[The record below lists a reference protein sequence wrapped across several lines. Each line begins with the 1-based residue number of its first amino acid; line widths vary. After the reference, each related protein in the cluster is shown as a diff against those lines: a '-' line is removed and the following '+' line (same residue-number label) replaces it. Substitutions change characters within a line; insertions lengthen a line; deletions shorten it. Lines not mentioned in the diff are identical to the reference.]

1 MQFRYDLVIA
11 GLYFRICSPFSLCL
25 PEYFRPFLVTE
36 VFPAEPDVN
45 INVEAGDLQK
55 DERPEGSVL
64 QSFYWDH
71 GKSIYR
77 LEVSHTPEQITLVIP
92 PEFQERF
99 AQNAN
104 WLLYLALE
112 RPLLHHGRLVLH
124 ASAVMYHGQAYL
136 FTAPSGGGKSTQAE
150 IWERALHAK
159 VINGDK
165 VVLYDN
171 GTDLIAYG
179 SPIAGSSGIYR
190 DICAPV
196 AAIVQLEKGAK
207 NTVTPLAMRER
218 YLLLYGEAVKSDW
231 DTDFNRSLLQL
242 AASYPQRAEYVR
254 LRCVPDRSSAEYLLN
269 YLNTKEMRKLRDD
282 RKTTRC

>member
-1 MQFRYDLVIA
+1 MHFHYDLCIA
-11 GLYFRICSPFSLCL
+11 GLYFRICSTFFLNL

-36 VFPAEPDVN
+36 VFPAEPDVD

-55 DERPEGSVL
+55 DKWLQDTIL

-77 LEVSHTPEQITLVIP
+77 LESKLKPEQITLVIP
-92 PEFQERF
+92 QEFRERF

-112 RPLLHHGRLVLH
+112 RPLLHYGRLILH
-124 ASAVMYHGQAYL
+124 ASAVLYHERAIL
-136 FTAPSGGGKSTQAE
+136 FAAPSGGGKSTQAE
-150 IWERALHAK
+150 IWEHSLHAK

-165 VVLYDN
+165 VILYDN
-171 GTDLIAYG
+171 GTNLIAYG

-190 DICAPV
+190 NICAPV
-196 AAIVQLEKGAK
+196 AAIVQLEKGSE
-207 NTVTPLAMRER
+207 NTITPMTMRDR

-231 DTDFNRSLLQL
+231 DADFNRSLLRL
-242 AASYPQRAEYVR
+242 ASSYPQRTEYVR
-254 LRCVPDRSSAEYLLN
+254 LHCLPDPSAAECLLH
-269 YLNTKEMRKLRDD
+269 YLNTKEMR
-282 RKTTRC
+282 TIT

>member
-11 GLYFRICSPFSLCL
+11 GLYFRICSTFFLNL

-36 VFPAEPDVN
+36 VFPAEPDVD
-45 INVEAGDLQK
+45 INVEAGGLQK
-55 DERPEGSVL
+55 DKWLQDTIL

-77 LEVSHTPEQITLVIP
+77 LESKLKPEQITLVIP
-92 PEFQERF
+92 QEFRERF

-112 RPLLHHGRLVLH
+112 RPLLHHGRLILH
-124 ASAVMYHGQAYL
+124 ASAVLYHERAIL
-136 FTAPSGGGKSTQAE
+136 FAAPSGGGKSTQAE
-150 IWERALHAK
+150 IWEHSLHAK

-165 VVLYDN
+165 VILYDN
-171 GTDLIAYG
+171 GTNLIAYG

-190 DICAPV
+190 NICAPV
-196 AAIVQLEKGAK
+196 AAIVQLEKGSE
-207 NTVTPLAMRER
+207 NTITPMTMRER

-231 DTDFNRSLLQL
+231 DADFNRSLLRL
-242 AASYPQRAEYVR
+242 ASSYPQRTEYVR
-254 LRCVPDRSSAEYLLN
+254 LRCLPDPSAAECLLH
-269 YLNTKEMRKLRDD
+269 YLNTKE
-282 RKTTRC
+282 TRIIT

>member
-1 MQFRYDLVIA
+1 MQFRYDLSIA
-11 GLYFRICSPFSLCL
+11 GLYFRICSPFFLNL

-55 DERPEGSVL
+55 DKWLQNNIL

-77 LEVSHTPEQITLVIP
+77 LESKLKSEQITLVIP
-92 PEFQERF
+92 REFQERF

-104 WLLYLALE
+104 WLLYLVLE
-112 RPLLHHGRLVLH
+112 RPLLHYGRLILH
-124 ASAVMYHGQAYL
+124 ASAVIYHERAYL

-150 IWERALHAK
+150 IWEHALHAK

-171 GTDLIAYG
+171 GTNLIAYG

-190 DICAPV
+190 NISAPV
-196 AAIVQLEKGAK
+196 AAIIQLEKGPK
-207 NTVTPLAMRER
+207 NTITPLTMQER
-218 YLLLYGEAVKSDW
+218 YLLLYSEAVKSDW
-231 DTDFNRSLLQL
+231 DADFNRSLLQL
-242 AASYPQRAEYVR
+242 AASYPQRTEYVR
-254 LRCVPDRSSAEYLLN
+254 LHCLPDPSAAECLLH
-269 YLNTKEMRKLRDD
+269 YLNTKE
-282 RKTTRC
+282 TRIIT

>member
-11 GLYFRICSPFSLCL
+11 GLYFRICSTFFLNL

-36 VFPAEPDVN
+36 VFPAEPDVD
-45 INVEAGDLQK
+45 INVEAGGLQK
-55 DERPEGSVL
+55 DKWLQDTIL

-77 LEVSHTPEQITLVIP
+77 LESKLKPEQITLVIP
-92 PEFQERF
+92 QEFRERF

-112 RPLLHHGRLVLH
+112 RPLLHYGRLILH
-124 ASAVMYHGQAYL
+124 ASAVLYHERAIL
-136 FTAPSGGGKSTQAE
+136 FAAPSGGGKSTQAE
-150 IWERALHAK
+150 IWEHSLHAK

-165 VVLYDN
+165 VILYDN
-171 GTDLIAYG
+171 GTNLIAYG

-190 DICAPV
+190 NICAPV
-196 AAIVQLEKGAK
+196 AAIVQLEKGSE
-207 NTVTPLAMRER
+207 NTITPMTMRDR

-231 DTDFNRSLLQL
+231 DADFNRSLLRL
-242 AASYPQRAEYVR
+242 ASSYPQRTEYVR
-254 LRCVPDRSSAEYLLN
+254 LHCLPDPSAAECLLH
-269 YLNTKEMRKLRDD
+269 YLNTKE
-282 RKTTRC
+282 TRIIT

>member
-1 MQFRYDLVIA
+1 MQFRYDLSIA
-11 GLYFRICSPFSLCL
+11 GLYFRICSPFFLNL

-55 DERPEGSVL
+55 DKWLQNNIL

-77 LEVSHTPEQITLVIP
+77 LESKLKPEQITLVIP
-92 PEFQERF
+92 REFQERF

-104 WLLYLALE
+104 WLLYLVLE
-112 RPLLHHGRLVLH
+112 RPLLHYGRLILH
-124 ASAVMYHGQAYL
+124 ASAVIYHERAYL

-150 IWERALHAK
+150 IWEHALHAK

-171 GTDLIAYG
+171 GTNLIAYG

-190 DICAPV
+190 NICAPV
-196 AAIVQLEKGAK
+196 DAIVQLEKGSE
-207 NTVTPLAMRER
+207 NTITPMTMRDR

-231 DTDFNRSLLQL
+231 DADFNRSLLRL
-242 AASYPQRAEYVR
+242 ASSYPQRTEYVR
-254 LRCVPDRSSAEYLLN
+254 LHCLADPSAAECLLH
-269 YLNTKEMRKLRDD
+269 YLNTKEMR
-282 RKTTRC
+282 TIT

>member
-1 MQFRYDLVIA
+1 MQFRYDLVIT
-11 GLYFRICSPFSLCL
+11 GLYFRICSAFFLNL

-55 DERPEGSVL
+55 DKWLQDTIL

-77 LEVSHTPEQITLVIP
+77 LESKLKPEQITLVIP
-92 PEFQERF
+92 REFQERF

-104 WLLYLALE
+104 WLLYLVLE
-112 RPLLHHGRLVLH
+112 RPLLHYGRLILH
-124 ASAVMYHGQAYL
+124 ASAVIYHERAYL

-150 IWERALHAK
+150 IWEHALHAK

-171 GTDLIAYG
+171 GTNLIAYG

-190 DICAPV
+190 NICAPV
-196 AAIVQLEKGAK
+196 DAIVQLEKGSE
-207 NTVTPLAMRER
+207 NTITPMTTRDR

-231 DTDFNRSLLQL
+231 DADFNRSLLQL
-242 AASYPQRAEYVR
+242 ASSYPQRTEYVR
-254 LRCVPDRSSAEYLLN
+254 LRCLPDPSAAECLLH
-269 YLNTKEMRKLRDD
+269 YLNTKE
-282 RKTTRC
+282 TRVIT

>member
-1 MQFRYDLVIA
+1 MQFRYDLSIA
-11 GLYFRICSPFSLCL
+11 GLYFRICSPFFLNL

-55 DERPEGSVL
+55 DKWLQDTIL

-77 LEVSHTPEQITLVIP
+77 LESKLKPEQITLVIP
-92 PEFQERF
+92 REFQERF

-104 WLLYLALE
+104 WLLYLVLE
-112 RPLLHHGRLVLH
+112 RPLLHYGRLILH
-124 ASAVMYHGQAYL
+124 ASAVIYHERAYL

-150 IWERALHAK
+150 IWEHALHAK

-171 GTDLIAYG
+171 GTNLIAYG

-190 DICAPV
+190 NICAPV
-196 AAIVQLEKGAK
+196 DAIVQLEKGSE
-207 NTVTPLAMRER
+207 NTITPMTTRDR

-231 DTDFNRSLLQL
+231 DADFNRSLLRL
-242 AASYPQRAEYVR
+242 ASSYPQRTEYVR
-254 LRCVPDRSSAEYLLN
+254 LHCLPDPSAAECLLH
-269 YLNTKEMRKLRDD
+269 YLNTKE
-282 RKTTRC
+282 TRVIT

>member
-1 MQFRYDLVIA
+1 MQFRYDMIIA
-11 GLYFRICSPFSLCL
+11 GLYFRICSSFFLNL
-25 PEYFRPFLVTE
+25 PEYFRPFLVAE

-55 DERPEGSVL
+55 DERPKDSVL

-77 LEVSHTPEQITLVIP
+77 LESKLKPEQIILVIP
-92 PEFQERF
+92 QEFQERF

-104 WLLYLALE
+104 WLLYLAPE
-112 RPLLHHGRLVLH
+112 RPLLHYGRLILH
-124 ASAVMYHGQAYL
+124 ASAVIYHERAYL

-150 IWERALHAK
+150 IWEHALHAK

-171 GTDLIAYG
+171 GTNLIAYG

-190 DICAPV
+190 NISAPV
-196 AAIVQLEKGAK
+196 AAIVQLEKGNK
-207 NTVTPLAMRER
+207 NTVTPLTMRDR
-218 YLLLYGEAVKSDW
+218 YLLLYSEAVKSDW
-231 DTDFNRSLLQL
+231 DAAFNRSLLQL
-242 AASYPQRAEYVR
+242 AASCLQRTEYVQ
-254 LRCVPDRSSAEYLLN
+254 LRCVPDRSAAECLLN
-269 YLNTKEMRKLRDD
+269 YLNTKEMRIIK
-282 RKTTRC
+282 

>member
-1 MQFRYDLVIA
+1 MQFRYDLIIA

-25 PEYFRPFLVTE
+25 PEYFRPFLATE

-55 DERPEGSVL
+55 GKWLQETIL

-77 LEVSHTPEQITLVIP
+77 LESKLKPEQITLVIP
-92 PEFQERF
+92 QEFQGRF

-112 RPLLHHGRLVLH
+112 RPLLLHGRIVLH
-124 ASAVMYHGQAYL
+124 ASAVLHHGKAYL

-150 IWERALHAK
+150 IWEYALHAK

-171 GTDLIAYG
+171 GTNLIAYG

-190 DICAPV
+190 NICAPV
-196 AAIVQLEKGAK
+196 AVIVQLEKGDK
-207 NTVTPLAMRER
+207 NTITPLAMRDR

-231 DTDFNRSLLQL
+231 DADFNRSLLQL
-242 AASYPQRAEYVR
+242 AANYLQRTKYVQ
-254 LRCVPDRSSAEYLLN
+254 LRCVPDRSAAECLLN
-269 YLNTKEMRKLRDD
+269 YLNTKEMRII
-282 RKTTRC
+282 T

>member
-11 GLYFRICSPFSLCL
+11 GLYFRICSTFFLNL

-36 VFPAEPDVN
+36 VFPAEPDVD
-45 INVEAGDLQK
+45 INVEAGGLQK
-55 DERPEGSVL
+55 DKWLQDTIL

-77 LEVSHTPEQITLVIP
+77 LESKLKPEQITLVIP
-92 PEFQERF
+92 QEFRERF

-112 RPLLHHGRLVLH
+112 RPLLHHGRLILH
-124 ASAVMYHGQAYL
+124 ASAVLYHERAIL
-136 FTAPSGGGKSTQAE
+136 FAAPSGGGKSTQAE
-150 IWERALHAK
+150 IWEHSLHAK

-165 VVLYDN
+165 VILYDN
-171 GTDLIAYG
+171 GTNLIAYG

-190 DICAPV
+190 NICAPV
-196 AAIVQLEKGAK
+196 AAIVQLEKGAE
-207 NTVTPLAMRER
+207 NTITPLTMRDR

-231 DTDFNRSLLQL
+231 DADFNRSLLRL
-242 AASYPQRAEYVR
+242 ASSYPQRTEYVR
-254 LRCVPDRSSAEYLLN
+254 LRCLPDSSAAECLLH
-269 YLNTKEMRKLRDD
+269 YLNTKE
-282 RKTTRC
+282 TRIIT

>member
-1 MQFRYDLVIA
+1 MQFRYDLSIA
-11 GLYFRICSPFSLCL
+11 GLYFRICSPFFLNL
-25 PEYFRPFLVTE
+25 PEYFRPFLVAE

-55 DERPEGSVL
+55 DERPKDSVL

-77 LEVSHTPEQITLVIP
+77 LEASHAPEQITLVIP
-92 PEFQERF
+92 PEFQEKF

-112 RPLLHHGRLVLH
+112 RPLLHHGRLILH
-124 ASAVMYHGQAYL
+124 ASAVIYHERAYL

-150 IWERALHAK
+150 IWEHSLHAK

-165 VVLYDN
+165 VILYDN
-171 GTDLIAYG
+171 GTNLIAYG

-190 DICAPV
+190 NICAPV
-196 AAIVQLEKGAK
+196 AAIVQLEKGSE
-207 NTVTPLAMRER
+207 NTITPMTMRER

-231 DTDFNRSLLQL
+231 DADFNRSLLRL
-242 AASYPQRAEYVR
+242 ASSYPQRTEYVR
-254 LRCVPDRSSAEYLLN
+254 LRCLPDSSAAECLLH
-269 YLNTKEMRKLRDD
+269 YLNTKE
-282 RKTTRC
+282 TRIIT

>member
-1 MQFRYDLVIA
+1 MQFRYDLSIA
-11 GLYFRICSPFSLCL
+11 GLYFRICSPFFLNL

-55 DERPEGSVL
+55 DKWLQNNIL

-77 LEVSHTPEQITLVIP
+77 LESKLKSEQITLVIP
-92 PEFQERF
+92 REFQERF

-104 WLLYLALE
+104 WLLYLVLE
-112 RPLLHHGRLVLH
+112 RPLLHYGRLILH
-124 ASAVMYHGQAYL
+124 ASAVIYHERAYL

-150 IWERALHAK
+150 IWEHALHAK

-171 GTDLIAYG
+171 GTNLIAYG

-190 DICAPV
+190 NICAPV
-196 AAIVQLEKGAK
+196 AAIVQLEKGSE
-207 NTVTPLAMRER
+207 NTITPMTMRDR

-231 DTDFNRSLLQL
+231 DADFNRSLLRL
-242 AASYPQRAEYVR
+242 ASSYPQRTEYVR
-254 LRCVPDRSSAEYLLN
+254 LHCLPDPSAAECLLH
-269 YLNTKEMRKLRDD
+269 YLNTKE
-282 RKTTRC
+282 TRIIT

>member
-11 GLYFRICSPFSLCL
+11 GLYFRICSTFFLNL

-45 INVEAGDLQK
+45 INVEAEDLQK
-55 DERPEGSVL
+55 DKWLQDTIL

-77 LEVSHTPEQITLVIP
+77 LESKLKPGQITLVIP
-92 PEFQERF
+92 QEFRERF

-112 RPLLHHGRLVLH
+112 RPLLHYGRLILH
-124 ASAVMYHGQAYL
+124 ASAVLYHERAIL
-136 FTAPSGGGKSTQAE
+136 FAAPSGGGKSTQAE
-150 IWERALHAK
+150 IWEHSLHAK

-165 VVLYDN
+165 VILYDN
-171 GTDLIAYG
+171 GTNLIAYG

-190 DICAPV
+190 NICAPV
-196 AAIVQLEKGAK
+196 AAIVQLEKGPK
-207 NTVTPLAMRER
+207 NTITPMTMRDR

-231 DTDFNRSLLQL
+231 DADFNRSLLRL
-242 AASYPQRAEYVR
+242 ASSYPQRTEYVR
-254 LRCVPDRSSAEYLLN
+254 LRCLPDSSAAECLLH
-269 YLNTKEMRKLRDD
+269 YLNTKE
-282 RKTTRC
+282 TRIIT

>member
-1 MQFRYDLVIA
+1 MQFRYDLSIA
-11 GLYFRICSPFSLCL
+11 GLYFRICSPFFLNL

-55 DERPEGSVL
+55 DKWLQNNIL

-77 LEVSHTPEQITLVIP
+77 LESKLKSEQITLVIP
-92 PEFQERF
+92 REFQERF

-112 RPLLHHGRLVLH
+112 RPLLHYGRLILH
-124 ASAVMYHGQAYL
+124 ASAVLYHERAIL
-136 FTAPSGGGKSTQAE
+136 FAAPSGGGKSTQAE
-150 IWERALHAK
+150 IWEHSLHAK

-165 VVLYDN
+165 VILYDN
-171 GTDLIAYG
+171 GTNLIAYG

-190 DICAPV
+190 NICAPV
-196 AAIVQLEKGAK
+196 AAIVQLEKGSE
-207 NTVTPLAMRER
+207 NTITPMTMRDR

-231 DTDFNRSLLQL
+231 DADFNRSLLRF
-242 AASYPQRAEYVR
+242 ASSYPQRTEYVR
-254 LRCVPDRSSAEYLLN
+254 LHCLPDPSAAECLLH
-269 YLNTKEMRKLRDD
+269 YLNTKE
-282 RKTTRC
+282 TRIIT

>member
-1 MQFRYDLVIA
+1 MIIA
-11 GLYFRICSPFSLCL
+11 GLYFRICSSFFLNL
-25 PEYFRPFLVTE
+25 PEYFRPFLVAE

-55 DERPEGSVL
+55 DERPKDSVL

-77 LEVSHTPEQITLVIP
+77 LESKLKPEQIILVIP
-92 PEFQERF
+92 QEFQERF

-104 WLLYLALE
+104 WLLYLAPE
-112 RPLLHHGRLVLH
+112 RPLLHYGRLILH
-124 ASAVMYHGQAYL
+124 ASAVIYHERAYL

-150 IWERALHAK
+150 IWEHALHAK

-171 GTDLIAYG
+171 GTNLIAYG

-190 DICAPV
+190 NISAPV
-196 AAIVQLEKGAK
+196 AAIVQLEKGNK
-207 NTVTPLAMRER
+207 NTVTPLTMRDR
-218 YLLLYGEAVKSDW
+218 YLLLYSEAVKSDW
-231 DTDFNRSLLQL
+231 DAAFNRSLLQL
-242 AASYPQRAEYVR
+242 AASCLQRTEYVQ
-254 LRCVPDRSSAEYLLN
+254 LRCVPDRSAAECLLN
-269 YLNTKEMRKLRDD
+269 YLNTKEMRIIK
-282 RKTTRC
+282 